1 MGLFDR
7 NHKRR
12 AIKVFSKRLGPALS
26 ERFGQT
32 PYYTADQI
40 GNVVNSGKF
49 RRHREYLAYAYCL
62 FMSQKDF
69 DALDPDAA
77 APGDFDTLR
86 GEAYGFIGP
95 GLGIAHPASGAY
107 GDPFQGPSPGDFD
120 PGDGGSGL

>member
-7 NHKRR
+7 YRKRR
-12 AIKVFSKRLGPALS
+12 AIVAFSKRLGPALS

-40 GNVVNSGKF
+40 GDVVSSRKF

-69 DALDPDAA
+69 DALDTGVD
-77 APGDFDTLR
+77 APGGFDTLR
-86 GEAYGFIGP
+86 SEAYGFIGP
-95 GLGIAHPASGAY
+95 GPGIAQPASGAY
-107 GDPFQGPSPGDFD
+107 GDSFQGPSPGDFD

>member
-7 NHKRR
+7 YRKRR
-12 AIKVFSKRLGPALS
+12 AIKAFSRRLGPALR
-26 ERFGQT
+26 ERFGRT

-40 GNVVNSGKF
+40 EDVVTSGKL

-69 DALDPDAA
+69 AALDAGV
-77 APGDFDTLR
+77 GDSGGFDTLR
-86 GEAYGFIGP
+86 GEAFGFIGP
-95 GLGIAHPASGAY
+95 GPGIAQPGAGAY
-107 GDPFQGPSPGDFD
+107 GDAFQGPSPGDFD